1 MKRSF
6 SISLIGLTRLSIVAA
21 LGVMIWQN
29 HQRIQHDALIAESLS
44 ESLNARGEAI
54 QKSLDDLNHMVDRL
68 DSEASR
74 IHDSLESV
82 IIPPPKPEFTSSL
95 YAPKA
100 QSRLATDTSTYEVED
115 LLKKVVKEIED
126 MRVIPLR
133 VRISQ

>member
-6 SISLIGLTRLSIVAA
+6 SISLIGLTRLSIIAA

-29 HQRIQHDALIAESLS
+29 HQRNQHDILIAESLS

-54 QKSLDDLNHMVDRL
+54 QKSLDRLNYLADRI
-68 DSEASR
+68 DDETSR

-82 IIPPPKPEFTSSL
+82 IIPPPKQEFTSSI
-95 YAPKA
+95 YAPKG

-115 LLKKVVKEIED
+115 LLKKVFKEIED
-126 MRVIPLR
+126 LRIIPLR